1 MNFISWATK
10 PTVINENTQNY
21 ISDDLVEESI
31 AKTLKPVMNK
41 MKKLNIGLPYRDARL
56 FFFKFLQDNYPE
68 AVPAGFETRKPS
80 AKDVNAIVGQI
91 AIERPELLDT
101 IGDSF
106 EQYSA
111 EKTDSGLDRVSQFLN
126 TAATLRQGKGVRPKK
141 AEGYVTKDY
150 SKLTAQEIANATTD
164 AIAKKQ
170 EEFDAGDDVSDE
182 KLLLRTAVGSV
193 IAQLEKEDV
202 SQEALD
208 NVAAAVAKINTLD
221 EFEKFLNYIADFEE
235 YSVIYQYLQDT
246 IDVIETNLGDMQAQK
261 EDEEY
266 NAMAAEDA
274 ERCPITGKM
283 RKSSD
288 EEAKPDYLD
297 TDKDGDKE
305 ESMKKALEDVVTQK
319 ALRSAIKKEE
329 EESLIGKEAVLD
341 HSRPVMVIDHDG
353 DKFVFVQDEDGRE
366 LKVPLSRL
374 DFTASSENE
383 EHEQEEVSLEDTNEL
398 SHGEYETV
406 QNFQSFNPN
415 EWQEKADG
423 SGWSRKAEDGEYN
436 IEDTPLE
443 ELSILSPEEFEEVQN
458 FENFNPNEWGYN
470 TLQKFYFRKREGGED
485 NEHSTSQYMSKA
497 PVEKRE
503 EAEEVKMSR
512 LEINQHLAVQE
523 RQRVQNLYAQ
533 QRRHTHGY

>member
-10 PTVINENTQNY
+10 PTIINENTQNY
-21 ISDDLVEESI
+21 ISSDLVEESI

-68 AVPAGFETRKPS
+68 VVPAGFETRKPS

-91 AIERPELLDT
+91 ATERPELLDT

-111 EKTDSGLDRVSQFLN
+111 ETTDSGLDRVSDFLN
-126 TAATLRQGKGVRPKK
+126 TAATLRQGKGVRPKA
-141 AEGYVTKDY
+141 AEGYVRKDY
-150 SKLTAQEIANATTD
+150 SKLTAQEIADATTD

-202 SQEALD
+202 PQEALD
-208 NVAAAVAKINTLD
+208 NVADAVAKIDTLA

-235 YSVIYQYLQDT
+235 YSVIYQYLVDT

-266 NAMAAEDA
+266 
-274 ERCPITGKM
+274 
-283 RKSSD
+283 
-288 EEAKPDYLD
+288 
-297 TDKDGDKE
+297 
-305 ESMKKALEDVVTQK
+305 
-319 ALRSAIKKEE
+319 
-329 EESLIGKEAVLD
+329 
-341 HSRPVMVIDHDG
+341 
-353 DKFVFVQDEDGRE
+353 
-366 LKVPLSRL
+366 
-374 DFTASSENE
+374 
-383 EHEQEEVSLEDTNEL
+383 EQEEIDKNKSDLNNDGEI
-398 SHGEYETV
+398 SEYEGARGEAIAKAMKDEKQRAGQAHSRAV
-406 QNFQSFNPN
+406 ADHY
-415 EWQEKADG
+415 EQEE
-423 SGWSRKAEDGEYN
+423 SN
-436 IEDTPLE
+436 IENTPLE
-443 ELSILSPEEFEEVQN
+443 ELSILSPEEFEAVQN
-458 FENFNPNEWGYN
+458 FENFNPDEWGYN
-470 TLQKFYFRKREGGED
+470 ASQSFYFRKREGGED
-485 NEHSTSQYMSKA
+485 EEAEEFTTNQYMPNVPAHEQRK
-497 PVEKRE
+497 E
-503 EAEEVKMSR
+503 EAEEVRMSQ

>member
-10 PTVINENTQNY
+10 PTIINENTQNY
-21 ISDDLVEESI
+21 VSGDLVEESI

-68 AVPAGFETRKPS
+68 VVPAGFETRKPS

-91 AIERPELLDT
+91 ATEKPELLDT
-101 IGDSF
+101 IGAGF
-106 EQYSA
+106 EQYSS

-141 AEGYVTKDY
+141 AEGYVRKDY
-150 SKLTAQEIANATTD
+150 SKLTAQEIADATTD

-208 NVAAAVAKINTLD
+208 NVAGAVAKIDNLAQ
-221 EFEKFLNYIADFEE
+221 FEKFLDYIADFEE
-235 YSVIYQYLQDT
+235 YNVIRQYLVDT
-246 IDVIETNLGDMQAQK
+246 MDVIETNLGDMQAQK
-261 EDEEY
+261 EDEEHEKG
-266 NAMAAEDA
+266 NVHD
-274 ERCPITGKM
+274 
-283 RKSSD
+283 
-288 EEAKPDYLD
+288 
-297 TDKDGDKE
+297 
-305 ESMKKALEDVVTQK
+305 DV
-319 ALRSAIKKEE
+319 R
-329 EESLIGKEAVLD
+329 
-341 HSRPVMVIDHDG
+341 
-353 DKFVFVQDEDGRE
+353 QDPRE
-366 LKVPLSRL
+366 VGNYP
-374 DFTASSENE
+374 
-383 EHEQEEVSLEDTNEL
+383 EHEQEDAEDCPYSDEEIDT
-398 SHGEYETV
+398 
-406 QNFQSFNPN
+406 
-415 EWQEKADG
+415 EKADLDD
-423 SGWSRKAEDGEYN
+423 DGEISEYEKSRGEA
-436 IEDTPLE
+436 IAKAMKKEQERAGQSHARAVADHYEDEEANLDNTPLE
-443 ELSILSPEEFEEVQN
+443 ELSILSPEEFEMVQN
-458 FENFNPNEWGYN
+458 FENFNPDEWGYN

-485 NEHSTSQYMSKA
+485 EEFSTSQYMSKA
-497 PVEKRE
+497 PVEARE
-503 EAEEVKMSR
+503 EAEEVKMSQ

>member
-274 ERCPITGKM
+274 ERCPVTGKM

-288 EEAKPDYLD
+288 
-297 TDKDGDKE
+297 
-305 ESMKKALEDVVTQK
+305 
-319 ALRSAIKKEE
+319 E

-398 SHGEYETV
+398 SHEEYETV

-485 NEHSTSQYMSKA
+485 EEAEKFSTNQYMSKA

>member
-10 PTVINENTQNY
+10 PTIINENTQNY
-21 ISDDLVEESI
+21 VSGDLVEESI

-68 AVPAGFETRKPS
+68 VVPAGFETRKPS

-91 AIERPELLDT
+91 ATEKPELLDT
-101 IGDSF
+101 IGAGF
-106 EQYSA
+106 EQYSS

-141 AEGYVTKDY
+141 AEGYVRKDY
-150 SKLTAQEIANATTD
+150 SKLTAQEIADATTD

-208 NVAAAVAKINTLD
+208 NVAGAVAKIDNLAQ
-221 EFEKFLNYIADFEE
+221 FEKFLDYIADFEE
-235 YSVIYQYLQDT
+235 YNVIRQYLVDT
-246 IDVIETNLGDMQAQK
+246 MDVIETNLGDMQAQK
-261 EDEEY
+261 EDEEHEKG
-266 NAMAAEDA
+266 NVHD
-274 ERCPITGKM
+274 
-283 RKSSD
+283 
-288 EEAKPDYLD
+288 
-297 TDKDGDKE
+297 
-305 ESMKKALEDVVTQK
+305 DV
-319 ALRSAIKKEE
+319 R
-329 EESLIGKEAVLD
+329 
-341 HSRPVMVIDHDG
+341 
-353 DKFVFVQDEDGRE
+353 QDPRE
-366 LKVPLSRL
+366 VGNYP
-374 DFTASSENE
+374 
-383 EHEQEEVSLEDTNEL
+383 EHEQEDAEDCPYSDEEIDT
-398 SHGEYETV
+398 
-406 QNFQSFNPN
+406 
-415 EWQEKADG
+415 EKADLND
-423 SGWSRKAEDGEYN
+423 DGEISEYEKSRGEA
-436 IEDTPLE
+436 IAKAMKKEQERAGQSHARAVADHYEDEEANLDNTPLE
-443 ELSILSPEEFEEVQN
+443 ELSILSPEEFEMVQN
-458 FENFNPNEWGYN
+458 FENFNPDEWGYN

-485 NEHSTSQYMSKA
+485 EEFSTSQYMSTA
-497 PVEKRE
+497 PVEARE
-503 EAEEVKMSR
+503 EAEEVKMSQ

>member
-10 PTVINENTQNY
+10 PTIINENTQNY
-21 ISDDLVEESI
+21 ISSDLVEESI

-68 AVPAGFETRKPS
+68 VVPAGFETRKPS

-111 EKTDSGLDRVSQFLN
+111 EETDSGLDRVSQFLN

-141 AEGYVTKDY
+141 AEGYVRKDY
-150 SKLTAQEIANATTD
+150 SKLTAQEIADATTD

-208 NVAAAVAKINTLD
+208 NVAAAVAKIDTLD

-266 NAMAAEDA
+266 MSSEDEIDLKKADLDKDGKVSDYERARAEKAFGDDEDA
-274 ERCPITGKM
+274 EGNH
-283 RKSSD
+283 
-288 EEAKPDYLD
+288 E
-297 TDKDGDKE
+297 
-305 ESMKKALEDVVTQK
+305 Q
-319 ALRSAIKKEE
+319 
-329 EESLIGKEAVLD
+329 EESLVGKEAVLD
-341 HSRPVMVIDHDG
+341 HNRPVIVVDHDG
-353 DKFVFVQDEDGRE
+353 DRFVFVQDEDGRE

-374 DFTASSENE
+374 DFTASSEDE
-383 EHEQEEVSLEDTNEL
+383 ES
-398 SHGEYETV
+398 
-406 QNFQSFNPN
+406 
-415 EWQEKADG
+415 
-423 SGWSRKAEDGEYN
+423 N
-436 IEDTPLE
+436 IENTPLE

-485 NEHSTSQYMSKA
+485 EEFSTSQYMSKA
-497 PVEKRE
+497 PIEKRE
-503 EAEEVKMSR
+503 EAEEVRMSQ

>member
-10 PTVINENTQNY
+10 PTIINENTQNY
-21 ISDDLVEESI
+21 VSGDLVEESI

-68 AVPAGFETRKPS
+68 VVPAGFETRKPS

-91 AIERPELLDT
+91 ATEKPELLDT
-101 IGDSF
+101 IGAGF
-106 EQYSA
+106 EQYSS

-141 AEGYVTKDY
+141 AEGYVRKDY
-150 SKLTAQEIANATTD
+150 SKLTAQEIADATTD

-208 NVAAAVAKINTLD
+208 NVASAVAKIDNLAQFERFLD
-221 EFEKFLNYIADFEE
+221 YIADFEE
-235 YSVIYQYLQDT
+235 YNVIRQYLVDT
-246 IDVIETNLGDMQAQK
+246 MDVIETNLEDMQAQK

-266 NAMAAEDA
+266 EKGNVHDDVRQDPREVGNYPEHEDA
-274 ERCPITGKM
+274 EDCPY
-283 RKSSD
+283 SD
-288 EEAKPDYLD
+288 EEID
-297 TDKDGDKE
+297 T
-305 ESMKKALEDVVTQK
+305 
-319 ALRSAIKKEE
+319 
-329 EESLIGKEAVLD
+329 
-341 HSRPVMVIDHDG
+341 
-353 DKFVFVQDEDGRE
+353 
-366 LKVPLSRL
+366 
-374 DFTASSENE
+374 
-383 EHEQEEVSLEDTNEL
+383 
-398 SHGEYETV
+398 
-406 QNFQSFNPN
+406 
-415 EWQEKADG
+415 EKADLDD
-423 SGWSRKAEDGEYN
+423 DGEISEYEKSRGEA
-436 IEDTPLE
+436 IAKAMKKEQERAGQSHARAVADHYEDEEANLDNTPLE
-443 ELSILSPEEFEEVQN
+443 ELSILSPEEFEMVQN
-458 FENFNPNEWGYN
+458 FENFNPDEWGYN

-485 NEHSTSQYMSKA
+485 EEFSTSQYMSTA
-497 PVEKRE
+497 PVEARE
-503 EAEEVKMSR
+503 EAEEVKMSQ

>member
-1 MNFISWATK
+1 MNFISWNTK
-10 PTVINENTQNY
+10 QIINENTQNY
-21 ISDDLVEESI
+21 FSADLINESI
-31 AKTLKPVMNK
+31 SKTLKPVMNK
-41 MKKLNIGLPYRDARL
+41 MKKLNIGVPYRDARV
-56 FFFKFLQDNYPE
+56 FFFRFLQDKYPDLI
-68 AVPAGFETRKPS
+68 PAGFETRKP
-80 AKDVNAIVGQI
+80 AGKDVNALVGQI
-91 AIERPELLDT
+91 AMERPELLDKF
-101 IGDSF
+101 GPEFDV
-106 EQYSA
+106 YSR
-111 EKTDSGLDRVSQFLN
+111 EEVPGGLDRVSQFLN
-126 TAATLRQGKGVRPKK
+126 TAATMRQGKGVRQTAAAAAQTGGIK
-141 AEGYVTKDY
+141 KDY
-150 SKLTAQEIANATTD
+150 SKLTAQEIADATTD
-164 AIAKKQ
+164 AIKKK
-170 EEFDAGDDVSDE
+170 EAAFDAGDDVSDE
-182 KLLLRTAVGSV
+182 KLLLKTAVGSV
-193 IAQLEKEDV
+193 IAQLGKENV
-202 SQEALD
+202 NQEALD
-208 NVAAAVAKINTLD
+208 NVAAAVTKINTLA

-235 YSVIYQYLQDT
+235 YSVIYQYLLDT
-246 IDVIETNLGDMQAQK
+246 IDVIETNLGDIQAQK
-261 EDEEY
+261 EDEEH
-266 NAMAAEDA
+266 EQ
-274 ERCPITGKM
+274 
-283 RKSSD
+283 

-297 TDKDGDKE
+297 MDKDGDKE
-305 ESMKKALEDVVTQK
+305 ESMKAALKSVGGSHEQ
-319 ALRSAIKKEE
+319 

-341 HSRPVMVIDHDG
+341 YNRPVMVVDHDG

-436 IEDTPLE
+436 IENTPLE

-485 NEHSTSQYMSKA
+485 EEAEKFSTNQYMSKA
-497 PVEKRE
+497 PIEKRE

>member
-10 PTVINENTQNY
+10 PTIINENTQNY
-21 ISDDLVEESI
+21 ISSDLVEESI

-68 AVPAGFETRKPS
+68 VVPAGFETRKPS

-111 EKTDSGLDRVSQFLN
+111 EETDSGLDRVSQFLN

-141 AEGYVTKDY
+141 AEGYVRKDY
-150 SKLTAQEIANATTD
+150 SKLTAQEIADATTD

-208 NVAAAVAKINTLD
+208 NVAAAVAKIDSLAQ
-221 EFEKFLNYIADFEE
+221 FEKFLNYIADFEE

-246 IDVIETNLGDMQAQK
+246 IDVIETNLGDIQAQK

-266 NAMAAEDA
+266 E
-274 ERCPITGKM
+274 
-283 RKSSD
+283 
-288 EEAKPDYLD
+288 
-297 TDKDGDKE
+297 
-305 ESMKKALEDVVTQK
+305 
-319 ALRSAIKKEE
+319 
-329 EESLIGKEAVLD
+329 
-341 HSRPVMVIDHDG
+341 
-353 DKFVFVQDEDGRE
+353 
-366 LKVPLSRL
+366 
-374 DFTASSENE
+374 
-383 EHEQEEVSLEDTNEL
+383 
-398 SHGEYETV
+398 
-406 QNFQSFNPN
+406 
-415 EWQEKADG
+415 QEKADLN
-423 SGWSRKAEDGEYN
+423 KDGEISEYEEARGKAITDAMKKEKQRAGQSHARAVADHYEDQESN
-436 IEDTPLE
+436 IENTPLE
-443 ELSILSPEEFEEVQN
+443 ELSILSPEEYEEVQN

-485 NEHSTSQYMSKA
+485 EEFSTSQYMSKA
-497 PVEKRE
+497 PIEKRE
-503 EAEEVKMSR
+503 EAEEVRMSQ

-533 QRRHTHGY
+533 QRRNTHGY

>member
-208 NVAAAVAKINTLD
+208 NVAAAVAKIDTLD

-274 ERCPITGKM
+274 ERCPVTGKM

-297 TDKDGDKE
+297 MDKDGDKE
-305 ESMKKALEDVVTQK
+305 ESMKAALKSVGGSHEQ
-319 ALRSAIKKEE
+319 

-341 HSRPVMVIDHDG
+341 HSRPVMVVDHDG
-353 DKFVFVQDEDGRE
+353 DRFVFVQDEDGRE

-374 DFTASSENE
+374 DFTASSESE
-383 EHEQEEVSLEDTNEL
+383 
-398 SHGEYETV
+398 
-406 QNFQSFNPN
+406 
-415 EWQEKADG
+415 
-423 SGWSRKAEDGEYN
+423 EYN
-436 IEDTPLE
+436 IENTPLE

-485 NEHSTSQYMSKA
+485 EEAEKFSTNQYMSKA
-497 PVEKRE
+497 PIEKRE

>member
-10 PTVINENTQNY
+10 PTIINENTQNY
-21 ISDDLVEESI
+21 VSGDLVEESI

-68 AVPAGFETRKPS
+68 VVPAGFETRKPS

-91 AIERPELLDT
+91 ATEKPELLDT
-101 IGDSF
+101 IGAGF
-106 EQYSA
+106 EQYSS

-141 AEGYVTKDY
+141 AEGYVRKDY
-150 SKLTAQEIANATTD
+150 SKLTAQEIADATTD

-208 NVAAAVAKINTLD
+208 NVAGAVAKIDNLAQ
-221 EFEKFLNYIADFEE
+221 FEKFLDYIADFEE
-235 YSVIYQYLQDT
+235 YNVIRQYLVDT
-246 IDVIETNLGDMQAQK
+246 MDVIETNLGDMQAQK
-261 EDEEY
+261 EDEEHEKGNVHDDVRQDPREVGNY
-266 NAMAAEDA
+266 PEHEQEDA
-274 ERCPITGKM
+274 EDCPY
-283 RKSSD
+283 SD
-288 EEAKPDYLD
+288 EEIDTEKADLNDDGEISEYEKSRGEAIAK
-297 TDKDGDKE
+297 
-305 ESMKKALEDVVTQK
+305 
-319 ALRSAIKKEE
+319 AIKKEQERAGQSHARAVADHYEDE
-329 EESLIGKEAVLD
+329 EANLD
-341 HSRPVMVIDHDG
+341 
-353 DKFVFVQDEDGRE
+353 
-366 LKVPLSRL
+366 
-374 DFTASSENE
+374 N
-383 EHEQEEVSLEDTNEL
+383 
-398 SHGEYETV
+398 
-406 QNFQSFNPN
+406 
-415 EWQEKADG
+415 
-423 SGWSRKAEDGEYN
+423 
-436 IEDTPLE
+436 TPLE
-443 ELSILSPEEFEEVQN
+443 ELSILSPEEFEMVQN
-458 FENFNPNEWGYN
+458 FENFNPDEWGYN

-485 NEHSTSQYMSKA
+485 EEFSTSQYMSKA
-497 PVEKRE
+497 PVEARE
-503 EAEEVKMSR
+503 EAEEVKMSQ

>member
-10 PTVINENTQNY
+10 PTIINENTQNY
-21 ISDDLVEESI
+21 VSGDLVEESI

-68 AVPAGFETRKPS
+68 VVPAGFETRKPS

-91 AIERPELLDT
+91 ATEKPELLDT
-101 IGDSF
+101 IGAGF

-111 EKTDSGLDRVSQFLN
+111 EKTDTGLDRVSQFLN

-141 AEGYVTKDY
+141 TEGYVRKDY
-150 SKLTAQEIANATTD
+150 SKLTAQEIADATTD

-170 EEFDAGDDVSDE
+170 DEFDAGDDVSDE

-208 NVAAAVAKINTLD
+208 NVADAVAKIDNLAQ
-221 EFEKFLNYIADFEE
+221 FEKFLDYIADFEE
-235 YSVIYQYLQDT
+235 YNVIRQYLVDT
-246 IDVIETNLGDMQAQK
+246 MDVIETNLGDMQAQK

-266 NAMAAEDA
+266 EQ
-274 ERCPITGKM
+274 
-283 RKSSD
+283 

-297 TDKDGDKE
+297 MDKDGDRE
-305 ESMKKALEDVVTQK
+305 ESMKAALK
-319 ALRSAIKKEE
+319 SAEGNHE
-329 EESLIGKEAVLD
+329 QEESLVGKEAVLD
-341 HSRPVMVIDHDG
+341 HNRPVIVIDHDG
-353 DKFVFVQDEDGRE
+353 DKFVFVQDEDGHE

-374 DFTASSENE
+374 DFTAGSENE
-383 EHEQEEVSLEDTNEL
+383 ES
-398 SHGEYETV
+398 
-406 QNFQSFNPN
+406 
-415 EWQEKADG
+415 
-423 SGWSRKAEDGEYN
+423 N
-436 IEDTPLE
+436 IENTPLE
-443 ELSILSPEEFEEVQN
+443 ELSILSPEEFEMVQN
-458 FENFNPNEWGYN
+458 FENFNPDEWGYN

-485 NEHSTSQYMSKA
+485 EEFSTSQYMSTA
-497 PVEKRE
+497 PVEARE
-503 EAEEVKMSR
+503 EAEEIKMSQ

>member
-10 PTVINENTQNY
+10 PTIINENTQNY
-21 ISDDLVEESI
+21 VSGDLVEESI

-68 AVPAGFETRKPS
+68 VVPAGFETRKPS

-91 AIERPELLDT
+91 ATEKPELLDT
-101 IGDSF
+101 IAAGF
-106 EQYSA
+106 EQYSS

-141 AEGYVTKDY
+141 AEGYVRKDY
-150 SKLTAQEIANATTD
+150 SKLTAQEIADATTD

-208 NVAAAVAKINTLD
+208 NVASAVAKIDNLAQ
-221 EFEKFLNYIADFEE
+221 FERFIDYIADFEE
-235 YSVIYQYLQDT
+235 YNVIRQYLVDT
-246 IDVIETNLGDMQAQK
+246 MDVIETNLEDMQAQK

-266 NAMAAEDA
+266 EKGNVHDDVRQDPREVGNYPEHEDA
-274 ERCPITGKM
+274 EDCPY
-283 RKSSD
+283 SD
-288 EEAKPDYLD
+288 EEID
-297 TDKDGDKE
+297 T
-305 ESMKKALEDVVTQK
+305 
-319 ALRSAIKKEE
+319 
-329 EESLIGKEAVLD
+329 
-341 HSRPVMVIDHDG
+341 
-353 DKFVFVQDEDGRE
+353 
-366 LKVPLSRL
+366 
-374 DFTASSENE
+374 
-383 EHEQEEVSLEDTNEL
+383 
-398 SHGEYETV
+398 
-406 QNFQSFNPN
+406 
-415 EWQEKADG
+415 EKADLDD
-423 SGWSRKAEDGEYN
+423 DGEISEYEKSRGEA
-436 IEDTPLE
+436 IAKAMKKEQERAGQSHARAVADHYEDEEANLDNTPLE
-443 ELSILSPEEFEEVQN
+443 ELSILSPEEFEMVQN
-458 FENFNPNEWGYN
+458 FENFNPDEWGYN

-485 NEHSTSQYMSKA
+485 EEFSTSQYMSTA
-497 PVEKRE
+497 PVEARE
-503 EAEEVKMSR
+503 EAEEVKMSQ

>member
-10 PTVINENTQNY
+10 PTIINENTQNY
-21 ISDDLVEESI
+21 VSGDLVEESI

-68 AVPAGFETRKPS
+68 VVPAGFETRKPS

-91 AIERPELLDT
+91 ATEKPELLDT
-101 IGDSF
+101 IGAGF
-106 EQYSA
+106 EQYSS

-141 AEGYVTKDY
+141 AEGYVRKDY
-150 SKLTAQEIANATTD
+150 SKLTAQEIADATTD

-208 NVAAAVAKINTLD
+208 NVADAVAKIDNLSQ
-221 EFEKFLNYIADFEE
+221 FEKFLDYIADFEE
-235 YSVIYQYLQDT
+235 YNVIRQYLVDT
-246 IDVIETNLGDMQAQK
+246 MDVIETNLEDMQAQK

-266 NAMAAEDA
+266 EKGNVHDDVRQDPREVGNYPEHEQEDA
-274 ERCPITGKM
+274 EDCPY
-283 RKSSD
+283 SD
-288 EEAKPDYLD
+288 EEIDTEKADLDDDGEISEYEKSRGEAIAK
-297 TDKDGDKE
+297 
-305 ESMKKALEDVVTQK
+305 
-319 ALRSAIKKEE
+319 AIKKEQERAGQSHARAVADHYEDE
-329 EESLIGKEAVLD
+329 EANLD
-341 HSRPVMVIDHDG
+341 
-353 DKFVFVQDEDGRE
+353 
-366 LKVPLSRL
+366 
-374 DFTASSENE
+374 N
-383 EHEQEEVSLEDTNEL
+383 
-398 SHGEYETV
+398 
-406 QNFQSFNPN
+406 
-415 EWQEKADG
+415 
-423 SGWSRKAEDGEYN
+423 
-436 IEDTPLE
+436 TPLE
-443 ELSILSPEEFEEVQN
+443 ELSILSPEEFEMVQN
-458 FENFNPNEWGYN
+458 FENFNPDEWGYN

-485 NEHSTSQYMSKA
+485 EEFSTSQYMSKA
-497 PVEKRE
+497 PVEARE
-503 EAEEVKMSR
+503 EAEEVKMSQ